1 MNKLFSASFT
11 LAGTI
16 IGAGV
21 LGLPYVIG
29 QSGFLIGL
37 GWTFIIGFLT
47 LLVYLMLGEV
57 TLRTKKPHQLPGLAE
72 KYVGRKMKHFVT
84 FLSVSWMY
92 GSLIAYVQGS
102 GELINSIFGI
112 PPFIAKLMFFIPF
125 SIIVYFGV
133 KGVEETEYLMTPV
146 IILSTLILSVAAL
159 FYFEPSNILKIE
171 MSNFLA
177 PVGIIMFAL
186 AGMSAIPQM
195 KEILWK
201 EKGKLKKS
209 ILLGFSIPF
218 FVYIVFTMICIGA
231 LGGGGNISEVA
242 TISLGEQY
250 GAFFLVFG
258 NLFAFFAM
266 ATCFVSIGNS
276 LIEIYNQDYGIN
288 KNLSFLVAILPA
300 SIAFF
305 GVSSFTEIL
314 SLTGCLFIAPLM
326 VSIVYLFVKTREKGE
341 RKPEYE
347 LKIPYWS
354 LWTITLFF
362 VFATALVGWQFL
374 LF

>member
-37 GWTFIIGFLT
+37 GWMIIIGFLT
-47 LLVYLMLGEV
+47 LLVYLMLGEI

-72 KYVGRKMKHFVT
+72 KYVGKKMKHFIA

-102 GELINSIFGI
+102 GELINSLFGI
-112 PPFIAKLMFFIPF
+112 PPFMAKLIFFIPF

-133 KGVEETEYLMTPV
+133 KGVEKTEYFMTP
-146 IILSTLILSVAAL
+146 IIIFSTLILSIAAL
-159 FYFEPSNILKIE
+159 FYFEPSNILKME
-171 MSNFLA
+171 MSNYLA

-201 EKGKLKKS
+201 EKKKLRKS
-209 ILLGFSIPF
+209 ILIGFSIPF
-218 FVYIVFTMICIGA
+218 FVYIIFTMICIGA
-231 LGGGGNISEVA
+231 LGGSNISEVA

-250 GAFFLVFG
+250 GIFFLIFG
-258 NLFAFFAM
+258 NLFAFVAM

-276 LIEIYNQDYGIN
+276 LVETYNQDYGIN
-288 KNLSFLVAILPA
+288 KNISFFAAILPA

-305 GVSSFTEIL
+305 GLSGFTEIL

-326 VSIVYLFVKTREKGE
+326 VSIVYLFIKTREKGE

-347 LKIPYWS
+347 LKIPDWS

>member
-1 MNKLFSASFT
+1 MNKLYSASFT

-37 GWTFIIGFLT
+37 GWIIIIGFLT
-47 LLVYLMLGEV
+47 LMVYLMLGEI

-72 KYVGRKMKHFVT
+72 KYVGEKMKHLIT

-102 GELINSIFGI
+102 GELINSLFGI
-112 PPFIAKLMFFIPF
+112 SPFTAKLMFFIPF
-125 SIIVYFGV
+125 SIIIYFGV
-133 KGVEETEYLMTPV
+133 KGVEKTEYLMTPV
-146 IILSTLILSVAAL
+146 IIFSTLILSIAAL
-159 FYFEPSNILKIE
+159 FYFDPSNILKVK
-171 MSNFLA
+171 MSNYLA

-186 AGMSAIPQM
+186 AGTSAIPQM

-209 ILLGFSIPF
+209 ILIGFSIPF
-218 FVYIVFTMICIGA
+218 FVYIIFTMICIGA
-231 LGGGGNISEVA
+231 LGSNISEVA

-250 GAFFLVFG
+250 GTFFLVFG

-276 LIEIYNQDYGIN
+276 LIETYNQDYGIS
-288 KNLSFLVAILPA
+288 KNISYLAAILPA
-300 SIAFF
+300 LIAFF
-305 GVSSFTEIL
+305 GISSFTEIL

-326 VSIVYLFVKTREKGE
+326 VSIVYLFAKTREKGE

-347 LKIPYWS
+347 LKIPNWF

>member
-37 GWTFIIGFLT
+37 GWMVIIGLLT
-47 LLVYLMLGEV
+47 LLVYLMLGEI
-57 TLRTKKPHQLPGLAE
+57 TLRTKEPHQLPGLAE
-72 KYVGRKMKHFVT
+72 KYIGKKMKHLIA
-84 FLSVSWMY
+84 FLSISWMY

-112 PPFIAKLMFFIPF
+112 HPFIAKLIFFVPF

-133 KGVEETEYLMTPV
+133 RGVEETEYLMTPV
-146 IILSTLILSVAAL
+146 IIFSILLLSIASL
-159 FYFEPSNILKIE
+159 FYFEPSNILKME
-171 MSNFLA
+171 MSNYLA

-201 EKGKLKKS
+201 EKKKLKKS
-209 ILLGFSIPF
+209 ILIGFSIPF
-218 FVYIVFTMICIGA
+218 FTYIVFTMICIGA
-231 LGGGGNISEVA
+231 LGSNISEVA

-250 GAFFLVFG
+250 GTFFLVFG
-258 NLFAFFAM
+258 NLFAFVAM
-266 ATCFVSIGNS
+266 ATCFVSLGNS
-276 LIEIYNQDYGIN
+276 LIEVYNQDYGMS
-288 KNLSFLVAILPA
+288 KNISYLGAMLPA
-300 SIAFF
+300 LIAFF

-326 VSIVYLFVKTREKGE
+326 VSIVYLFIKTREKGE

-347 LKIPYWS
+347 LKIPDWT